1 MDVRLGSTAAQFV
14 GVESSFAML
23 KGSEVRLRYL
33 SDLSSNG
40 LADPMAARAV
50 IQVRINRLVL
60 LRGGA
65 GGLVGGLMVLAVVG
79 VEW

>member
-1 MDVRLGSTAAQFV
+1 MVLLLSLLVLSPPLRCWKDLRS
-14 GVESSFAML
+14 
-23 KGSEVRLRYL
+23 RLRYL

-40 LADPMAARAV
+40 LADPMVARAV

-65 GGLVGGLMVLAVVG
+65 VGLAGGLMVLVVVG